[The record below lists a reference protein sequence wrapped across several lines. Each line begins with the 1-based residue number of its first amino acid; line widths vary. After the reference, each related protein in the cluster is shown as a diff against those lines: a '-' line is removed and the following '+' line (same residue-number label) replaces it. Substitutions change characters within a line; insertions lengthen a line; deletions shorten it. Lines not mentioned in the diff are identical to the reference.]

1 MLILIAPTSRD
12 GAWHAA
18 DLAQQSRPATRPVS
32 HPRCDR
38 GDVRRRR
45 PSRSGPQHRG
55 VLAAGRGIPHLACV
69 AWRTGRPG
77 HPDHRER
84 AVLCRGHAH
93 QFLLVEPLR
102 AGPARYLRDPDRG
115 AGQPGCLP
123 AHWAK
128 TQPDPRVVTSMQ
140 FMSPLWMLLSALLA
154 GLVVTL
160 LFLGSMGIAGIPGCG
175 PAGMTVAQLPGGCF
189 GLARGYPM
197 RFLAAYQGTPVI
209 NQLALVMDWAQ
220 WSLVSLSTLYL
231 LRLPGQRP
239 RPLSDQPSAA
249 QEPSA
254 I

>member
-1 MLILIAPTSRD
+1 MPRTWRSRVAQLLALYLILDVIAVMC
-12 GAWHAA
+12 AA
-18 DLAQQSRPATRPVS
+18 VA
-32 HPRCDR
+32 
-38 GDVRRRR
+38 
-45 PSRSGPQHRG
+45 
-55 VLAAGRGIPHLACV
+55 HLARAHSTEASWLPV
-69 AWRTGRPG
+69 AVFLTWRVSRGGRVARVILIIVSVLSFAAAMHISSSSWSPSVLVLLAIYATQIAVLVSPAVYQRTGP
-77 HPDHRER
+77 
-84 AVLCRGHAH
+84 
-93 QFLLVEPLR
+93 
-102 AGPARYLRDPDRG
+102 
-115 AGQPGCLP
+115 
-123 AHWAK
+123 K

-160 LFLGSMGIAGIPGCG
+160 LFLGSMGIAAIPGCG

-231 LRLPGQRP
+231 LRLAARRP